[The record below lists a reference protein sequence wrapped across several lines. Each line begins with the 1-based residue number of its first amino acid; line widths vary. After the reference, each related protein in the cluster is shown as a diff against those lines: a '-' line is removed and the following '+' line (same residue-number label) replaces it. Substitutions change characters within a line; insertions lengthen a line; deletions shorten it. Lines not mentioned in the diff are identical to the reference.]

1 MTNNL
6 CPHYSIFD
14 FFNNK
19 NFFWPIWTGMFS
31 MNILIFCYCYMITN
45 FRFRIFIIAFDTIIY
60 LRDLTSIGLI
70 FIVLW
75 YLFLYMLSISNLSL
89 YAFVDNAD
97 TAEHMNLSASTDF
110 PSLCI
115 DKIPMCW
122 IYFYIVV
129 L

>member
-1 MTNNL
+1 
-6 CPHYSIFD
+6 
-14 FFNNK
+14 
-19 NFFWPIWTGMFS
+19 
-31 MNILIFCYCYMITN
+31 MITN

-89 YAFVDNAD
+89 YTFVDNAD

-115 DKIPMCW
+115 DKIPMC
-122 IYFYIVV
+122 
-129 L
+129 